1 MYKPLVPYGPVRLL
15 GAYPQRQEGFFMQR
29 IPFLGGRITP
39 TQLRRIVELAEEFT
53 GGTPLHITTRQDIE
67 LHNIAEAD
75 VAGVQAALAE
85 IGISTFGACGDFV
98 RNITVCPCCGFDPEA
113 VEMTP
118 LAEQVRDAV
127 LSAAGTLDLPRK
139 FKISFTGCGGTGAR
153 PYLQDLGFAAQSP
166 ESIRV
171 IGAGSLGPRPQPGIV
186 LYESIRPEE
195 AAPLV
200 FAALEVFAEHGDRE
214 NRRTARLRHIR
225 QRMGNVPF
233 KALLNDAFERHKARL
248 PQKPV
253 PLSFGQ
259 AGYQKRLTLQTLGGD
274 ITCKQ
279 AMMLANLAD
288 GQTVQMR
295 INLWHGIDLYSRV
308 PFNLPPSLHP
318 LTHRPRIVACPGN
331 STCTRGLADCRA
343 AAEVMAETL
352 AQRGK
357 TDLTVG
363 ISGCPN
369 NCALSVVCDV
379 GLVGR
384 VKTMDGVRQEAFD
397 VYTGG
402 GSGGDERLAQ
412 RKDTVAAADLKNY
425 FAQS

>member
-1 MYKPLVPYGPVRLL
+1 MFKPLIPYGPVRLL
-15 GAYPQRQEGFFMQR
+15 GTYPQRQEGLFMQR

-39 TQLRRIVELAEEFT
+39 RQLRRVVELAEEFT
-53 GGTPLHITTRQDIE
+53 GETPLHITTRQDIE
-67 LHNIAEAD
+67 LHNIAETN
-75 VAGVQAALAE
+75 VAEVQAALAE
-85 IGISTFGACGDFV
+85 IGISTYGACGDFV
-98 RNITVCPCCGFDPEA
+98 RNITVCPCCGLDPAA

-127 LSAAGTLDLPRK
+127 LSAAGALDLPRK

-153 PYLQDLGFAAQSP
+153 PYLQDLGFVARSP

-186 LYESIRPEE
+186 LYDSIRPGE
-195 AAPLV
+195 AVPLV

-214 NRRTARLRHIR
+214 NRRTARLRHVR
-225 QRMGNVPF
+225 QRMGDETFRV
-233 KALLNDAFERHKARL
+233 LLDGAFQRHKNAASHAPVRL
-248 PQKPV
+248 S
-253 PLSFGQ
+253 LGQ
-259 AGYQKRLTLQTLGGD
+259 SGFDHRLTLQTLGGD
-274 ITCKQ
+274 ISCKQ
-279 AMMLANLAD
+279 AQDIANLAD
-288 GQTVQMR
+288 GQAIQIR

-308 PFNLPPSLHP
+308 PFSLPPSLHP

-331 STCTRGLADCRA
+331 STCTRGLANCRA
-343 AAEVMAETL
+343 AAEAMAEAL
-352 AQRGK
+352 AQSK
-357 TDLTVG
+357 KNDVTVG

-369 NCALSVVCDV
+369 NCALSVVCDI

-397 VYTGG
+397 IYTGG
-402 GSGGDERLAQ
+402 NGGDERLAQ

-425 FAQS
+425 FARS